1 MNRVLI
7 AGVGNVLLGDD
18 GVGPYVACLLQ
29 SRYSF
34 PENMRVEDLGTP
46 GLDLVVHLSEADTIL
61 IVDCVDDNKPAG
73 TITVYQ
79 RQDIVRQGASL
90 RIDGHS
96 PALTGSLMI
105 AEFAGERKK
114 QIALIGISGKP
125 SDGVGLSPSVRA
137 AIEPAIEAVLGQ
149 LRAWGIPHEHKRTV
163 LPPAIWWEPQ
173 TVLL

>member
-1 MNRVLI
+1 MSRVLI

-18 GVGPYVACLLQ
+18 GIGPYVACLLQ
-29 SRYSF
+29 SRYTF
-34 PENMRVEDLGTP
+34 PENVRVEDLGTP

-61 IVDCVDDNKPAG
+61 VIDCVDDNKPAG

-79 RQDIVRQGASL
+79 RPDIVRQGTSL

-96 PALTGSLMI
+96 PALTESLMI

-125 SDGVGLSPSVRA
+125 SDGVELSTAVRA
-137 AIEPAIEAVLGQ
+137 AIEPAIEAVLAQ
-149 LRAWGIPHEHKRTV
+149 LELWEIACATKHEAT
-163 LPPAIWWEPQ
+163 PPQVWWE
-173 TVLL
+173 TSSLCF